1 MRLWVIFVKINHKPF
16 LLISALITTAILWT
30 FLLRLAKMKRRTG
43 TASMLPRAGCA
54 EEGWGSANYATV
66 AVASPSAEKRD
77 SAGHAGN
84 AKPVNFS
91 RAFYRAAAFLL

>member
-1 MRLWVIFVKINHKPF
+1 M
-16 LLISALITTAILWT
+16 WT

-43 TASMLPRAGCA
+43 TDSLLPRAGCA
-54 EEGWGSANYATV
+54 EEGWGGAVTANYAMAAV
-66 AVASPSAEKRD
+66 AAASPSAEKRD

-84 AKPVNFS
+84 AKPVNFT